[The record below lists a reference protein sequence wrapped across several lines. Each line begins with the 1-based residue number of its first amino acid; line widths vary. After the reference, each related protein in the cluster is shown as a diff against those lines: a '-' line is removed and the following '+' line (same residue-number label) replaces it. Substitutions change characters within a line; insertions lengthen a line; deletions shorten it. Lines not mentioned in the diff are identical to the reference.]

1 MPITAG
7 IRIPLAALNIQAKLS
22 PKLPDGNKGLF
33 NREVPGPISV
43 TVRLGFSDLIA
54 NSVAD

>member
-7 IRIPLAALNIQAKLS
+7 IRVPLAALNIQAKLS
-22 PKLPDGNKGLF
+22 LELPDGNKGLF
-33 NREVPGPISV
+33 DREVPGPISV